1 MPDYGH
7 DLRLGTF
14 ITASRAPAPP
24 NRSHSVGVSRRRT
37 ALVWGR
43 GGGRQLTGQAI
54 AAAAAAAG
62 ERHEH
67 QRHHRDGD
75 GADGPGT
82 RGATGGHDAAVLAH
96 PGAGVRPPDRSQRRP
111 RR

>member
-24 NRSHSVGVSRRRT
+24 NRSLSVGVSRRRT

-43 GGGRQLTGQAI
+43 GGGGQLTGQAI
-54 AAAAAAAG
+54 AATATATAPMDG
-62 ERHEH
+62 EREAP
-67 QRHHRDGD
+67 R
-75 GADGPGT
+75 A
-82 RGATGGHDAAVLAH
+82 
-96 PGAGVRPPDRSQRRP
+96 P

>member
-24 NRSHSVGVSRRRT
+24 TRSLSVGVSQRRT
-37 ALVWGR
+37 ALVWDR
-43 GGGRQLTGQAI
+43 GGGGQLTGQAI
-54 AAAAAAAG
+54 AAAAAAG

-67 QRHHRDGD
+67 QHRHRDGD
-75 GADGPGT
+75 GGFSP
-82 RGATGGHDAAVLAH
+82 LL
-96 PGAGVRPPDRSQRRP
+96 
-111 RR
+111 